1 MIETVRL
8 MMVGFGNVGKAF
20 TRLLLDKEA
29 ELLEQYQLRLV
40 VTGICT
46 RSHGAAIDPRGLDLR
61 SVLETL
67 QASGSLSSLDR
78 AGFSGNALDFIRDC
92 EGEVLLDS
100 TPVNP
105 KTGKPTISHLE
116 AGLRKACTP
125 SRPTRAR
132 WCLATSI

>member
-1 MIETVRL
+1 MIETARL

-20 TRLLLDKEA
+20 ARLLLDKEA
-29 ELLEQYQLRLV
+29 ELLEQYQLRLA

-67 QASGSLSSLDR
+67 QASGSLGSLDR
-78 AGFSGNALDFIRDC
+78 AGFSGNALDFIRAC
-92 EGEVLLDS
+92 EERCCWIPRPLIPNRDS
-100 TPVNP
+100 PLSLTW
-105 KTGKPTISHLE
+105 KP
-116 AGLRKACTP
+116 AYVKACTP

-132 WCLATSI
+132 